1 MSAQAAPGPTA
12 GRAADPAAYTLGG
25 RAPRFAVRPAN
36 RDEAAEAMRGAAR
49 DGHSVVPWGAGVALT
64 HEAPPPRYDLALDLS
79 GLDRIVEYDPEDFT
93 LTAECGATIAALRT
107 ALAARGQELPLEAPH
122 ASRATLGGVLAANAS
137 GPRRLRFGAPHDRIL
152 GARLVLADGTLA
164 RSGGKVV
171 KNVAGYGTHR
181 LLCGSRG
188 GLAVMVEAS
197 LKLAPAPEARVAL
210 CYGMSAAELAD
221 PARWSGF
228 PHLEPSLLSVL
239 GASLSP
245 GLLAGIDAAFAVV
258 VGLEDDRAWV
268 SQQEQAATAA
278 LGPSAARFEDDD
290 AAALWQSLADCEET
304 SGPRLSFTTAA
315 NTPAALAP
323 LLARRAAQRLV
334 FHAPAG
340 RLHLFPG
347 PEDPQV
353 LVAAAAAHGFA
364 LNRARGLAEI
374 DDALAPRT
382 GVLALRAR
390 IRAGFDPNGTLALG
404 GAWATGAL

>member
-1 MSAQAAPGPTA
+1 MNSHAPPGLTPA
-12 GRAADPAAYTLGG
+12 RAVEPAAYTLGG
-25 RAPRFAVRPAN
+25 RAPRFALRPGD
-36 RDEAAEAMRGAAR
+36 RDQAGEAMRAAAR
-49 DGHSVVPWGAGVALT
+49 EGHAVVPWGGGVALP
-64 HEAPPPRYDLALDLS
+64 HQAPPPHYDLALDLS
-79 GLDRIVEYDPEDFT
+79 DLDRIVEYDPEDFT
-93 LTAECGATIAALRT
+93 LTAECGATIATLRA

-122 ASRATLGGVLAANAS
+122 ASRATLGGVLAADAS

-152 GARLVLADGTLA
+152 GARFLLADGTLV

-181 LLCGSRG
+181 LLCGSHG

-210 CYGMSAAELAD
+210 CYRASAAELAD
-221 PARWSGF
+221 SARWSGF
-228 PHLEPSLLSVL
+228 PRLEPSLLSVL
-239 GASLSP
+239 GTSLSP
-245 GLLAGIDAAFAVV
+245 GPLAGIDAAFAVV

-268 SQQEQAATAA
+268 TEQERATTAA
-278 LGPSAARFEDDD
+278 LGPPATRLEGDD

-315 NTPAALAP
+315 NTPAALSP

-340 RLHLFPG
+340 RLHVFPG

-353 LVAAAAAHGFA
+353 LVAAAAAHGFT
-364 LNRARGLAEI
+364 LIRARGFAEI
-374 DDALAPRT
+374 GDALAPRT

-390 IRAGFDPNGTLALG
+390 IRASLDPNGTLALG
-404 GAWATGAL
+404 GAWASGAL